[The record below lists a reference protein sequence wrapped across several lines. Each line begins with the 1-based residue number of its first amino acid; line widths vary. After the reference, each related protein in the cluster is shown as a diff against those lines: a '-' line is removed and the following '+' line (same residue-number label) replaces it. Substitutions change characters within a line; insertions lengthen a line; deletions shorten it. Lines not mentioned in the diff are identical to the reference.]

1 MSSARPRYLG
11 TNLKMYKTNSE
22 TLRYLRELS
31 EVTAQVD
38 VGALRMF
45 VIPSYTAL
53 ADASRSMDHSRI
65 MLGAQNM
72 FWAEGGQY
80 TGEVSP
86 LMLRELGVDL
96 VELGHSERRQV
107 FGETDELINR
117 KVLSALSHGFTA
129 LLCVG
134 ETLEERSGGGADAA
148 LERQLRLGLAGLTEE
163 ARGRLWVAYEPVW
176 SIGKSGRAAE
186 PDYVAERCA
195 GIRALLGGLP
205 GAGAETPILY
215 GGSINLENAPG
226 YLDLDGVDGL
236 FVGRCAWEARRF
248 GKLADMLLSH

>member
-176 SIGKSGRAAE
+176 SIGTLGRAAE